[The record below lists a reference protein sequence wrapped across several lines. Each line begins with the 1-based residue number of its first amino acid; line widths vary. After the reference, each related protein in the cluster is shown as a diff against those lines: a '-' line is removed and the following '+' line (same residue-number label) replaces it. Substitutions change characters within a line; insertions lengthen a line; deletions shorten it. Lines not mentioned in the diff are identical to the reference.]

1 MDRMKSIPGGRIAF
15 GIHVAWAMPGTSHV
29 LGNLQKTKHYIMSRS
44 YFRSLARQA
53 GVPVSIFGL
62 CMGGALAQAA
72 DATVDKLEKENQDLR
87 KRLDALEAV
96 AKKEGILP
104 DEKASGHVLKA
115 MSETTISGFVQASYF
130 YNNRTPADGKSD
142 GYLWNTTHNS
152 FSLNKVKVTL
162 ASKGVERSGESWD
175 AGYRTSLMWGEDS
188 QVLNTGSPVA
198 GFEAIREAFVEAHV
212 PIGTGLNVKAGH
224 LISLL
229 NYESGDG
236 GAANANFSQGYQWFY
251 TGNGPAAGFQLNYK
265 ITDMVD
271 VTARIQN
278 GLYAGPVD
286 SNNAKIAMGAIGIKP
301 SDATWFSLIGFGRV
315 GGQGN
320 GGDSVRGGSLLAGH
334 TLTEGLNLGLEFDYF
349 SFEAKPSDLELWSI
363 GTWITYDF
371 TSKFGVALRAE
382 YLDDKDG
389 GGIKGVGLP
398 GAIRGSSAIL
408 SPDIDGD
415 LSSLTLTFNYKPAP
429 NIKIQPEIRYDR
441 TSYAGGFDGT
451 KDRFTFGAGVSY
463 LF

>member
-1 MDRMKSIPGGRIAF
+1 
-15 GIHVAWAMPGTSHV
+15 
-29 LGNLQKTKHYIMSRS
+29 MSRS
-44 YFRSLARQA
+44 YFRSLARQT
-53 GVPVSIFGL
+53 GVPISIAGL
-62 CMGGALAQAA
+62 CMGGMLAHAA
-72 DATVDKLEKENQDLR
+72 PDAAVDKLEKENQDLR

-104 DEKASGHVLKA
+104 TDKGAGSVIKA
-115 MSETTISGFVQASYF
+115 MSETTLSGFVQASYF
-130 YNNRTPADGKSD
+130 YNTRNPTDGKSD

-162 ASKGVERSGESWD
+162 ASKPVERSGDSWD

-188 QVLNTGSPVA
+188 QVLNTGSPMG
-198 GFEAIREAFVEAHV
+198 GFEAIREAFVEANI
-212 PIGTGLNVKAGH
+212 PIGTGLNLKAGQ

-251 TGNGPAAGFQLNYK
+251 TGNGPSAGVQLSYK
-265 ITDMVD
+265 VTDMVD

-286 SNNAKIAMGAIGIKP
+286 SNDAKIAMGAIGIKP
-301 SDATWFSLIGFGRV
+301 WDSTWFSLIGFGRV
-315 GGQGN
+315 GGNGN
-320 GGDSVRGGSLLAGH
+320 GGDMVNGGSLLAGH
-334 TLTEGLNLGLEFDYF
+334 KLTEEFNLGLELDYF
-349 SFEAKPSDLELWSI
+349 SFEAKPNDLDLWSI

-371 TSKFGVALRAE
+371 TSKFGIALRGE
-382 YLDDKDG
+382 FLDDKDG

-398 GAIRGSSAIL
+398 GGIRASSAIL
-408 SPDIDGD
+408 SPDVNGD
-415 LSSLTLTFNYKPAP
+415 LASLTLTFNFKPTP
-429 NIKIQPEIRYDR
+429 NIKIQPEIRYDH
-441 TSYAGGFDGT
+441 TSYAGGFDGK
-451 KDRFTFGAGVSY
+451 KDRVTIGAGVSY

>member
-1 MDRMKSIPGGRIAF
+1 
-15 GIHVAWAMPGTSHV
+15 
-29 LGNLQKTKHYIMSRS
+29 MSRS
-44 YFRSLARQA
+44 YFRSFARRTSL
-53 GVPVSIFGL
+53 PVSLVGICL
-62 CMGGALAQAA
+62 GGMVAQGQS
-72 DATVDKLEKENQDLR
+72 DGKVDKLEKENQDLR
-87 KRLDALEAV
+87 KRLDALETA
-96 AKKEGILP
+96 AKKDGLLP
-104 DEKASGHVLKA
+104 SHSTSSNFIKS

-130 YNNRTPADGKSD
+130 YNTDTPADKKSD

-152 FSLNKVKVTL
+152 FSLNKVKLTL
-162 ASKGVERSGESWD
+162 ASKPVERSGESWD

-198 GFEAIREAFVEAHV
+198 GFEAIREAFVEANIPV
-212 PIGTGLNVKAGH
+212 GTGLNVKAGH

-251 TGNGPAAGFQLNYK
+251 TGNGPAAGVQLNYK

-271 VTARIQN
+271 VTARVQN

-286 SNNAKIAMGAIGIKP
+286 GNDAKTVMGAVGIKP
-301 SDATWFSLIGFGRV
+301 SDSTWFSLLGFGRL
-315 GGQGN
+315 GGDGN
-320 GGDSVRGGSLLAGH
+320 GADSVNGGSLLAGH
-334 TLTEGLNLGLEFDYF
+334 KFTDELNVGFEFDYF
-349 SFEAKPSDLELWSI
+349 SFEAKPSDLDLWSV

-371 TSKFGVALRAE
+371 TPKFGIALRGE

-408 SPDIDGD
+408 SPDVSGD
-415 LSSLTLTFNYKPAP
+415 LASLTLTFNYKPVP

-441 TSYAGGFDGT
+441 TSYSGGLDGE
-451 KDRFTFGAGVSY
+451 KDRVTVGAGVSY